1 MDDKQEMLDFQE
13 TCRILGIQ
21 SSDLEAI
28 ESEGL
33 ITLEVIQGSKVVT
46 GEQLERLRMIMRLKR
61 DLAVNLP
68 GIDVILQMRSRMI
81 QMREEV
87 EQILDFLHT
96 QLSRDIREL
105 LGEEDFPLALGSG
118 DEFMAIG
125 SIIDNGKKIDIDD

>member
-1 MDDKQEMLDFQE
+1 MSNKQEMLDLQE
-13 TCRILGIQ
+13 TCRVLGIQ

-33 ITLEVIQGSKVVT
+33 ITLEVIQGRKVVT

-81 QMREEV
+81 QMRVEV

-125 SIIDNGKKIDIDD
+125 GMVNGNKVDIDD